1 MHPGNSTW
9 RAAGCHGLPQGLSSA
24 ELAVVLSLDL
34 LSFPA
39 TQLKILELL
48 APSELKLSCAL
59 ARVDGDIPPPG
70 INPRVLWGVD
80 SGPLTL
86 MFLTPEVLVPR
97 VS

>member
-1 MHPGNSTW
+1 MSCTCTIILHPGNSIW
-9 RAAGCHGLPQGLSSA
+9 LGAAGCHGLPRGLSSA

-59 ARVDGDIPPPG
+59 ARGDGEMMEISPPLG
-70 INPRVLWGVD
+70 
-80 SGPLTL
+80 
-86 MFLTPEVLVPR
+86 
-97 VS
+97 